1 MPMIKR
7 FPALLLASLFLPL
20 LALAPAAHASAYDGH
35 PKMVII
41 LVIDQFR
48 ADYLERYRAD
58 FKTKN
63 GFRLF
68 LDRGAYFPECY
79 YDYANTKTAPG
90 HATIGTG
97 AYTEGHGIQSNEW
110 WDLARNKERQISSVE
125 DDRYRIVGAPDE
137 SIPALQPNAAAG
149 AAKYL
154 PGASPRNLLA
164 STVGD
169 ELRLATLGEAKVFGV
184 SLKDRAAIL
193 PAGATAN
200 AAYWIDQKSGR
211 FVTSSFYLAELPEW
225 VKAFNDGPDAA
236 TAEAAAQ
243 VPGTTQF
250 YELVGRTPAANAYE
264 LAFAEALIAG
274 EELGKRDVPDLI
286 TISLSANDI
295 MGHQMGP
302 DSSAEHEM
310 VDALDVDL
318 DGFFSWIDK
327 NVDGGL
333 GNVWVAL
340 TADHGIAPI
349 PAKAATLGLNAA
361 AIDTVKLTANLNDA
375 MNQKFSPGEKVDYM
389 LPKQELPYLALNE
402 PSFARAGINEQEA
415 EAAVEGAVRGA
426 VAALAKPPQGGVSDS
441 KLPPTPMLYRSY
453 TRLQLA
459 NGEVPR
465 SEFGS
470 LLEHSYSPNGGW
482 YVMVLPTAY
491 QLESSEGTTHYSPW
505 SYDRH
510 VPLGFYGAPFAP
522 GIYRERAAPVD
533 IAATLASLL
542 GVNQP
547 SASIGHV
554 LVGALKPPS
563 AVVYPKPVVKPAPG
577 KPLRRRRGQPAAG
590 PAPDTTPK

>member
-1 MPMIKR
+1 MMKR
-7 FPALLLASLFLPL
+7 FPALLLALS
-20 LALAPAAHASAYDGH
+20 LALAPAASAYDGH
-35 PKMVII
+35 PKIVII

-48 ADYLERYRAD
+48 ADYLDRYRAD

-68 LDRGAYFPECY
+68 LDKGAYFPECY

-110 WDLARNKERQISSVE
+110 WDLARNKQRQITSVE
-125 DDRYRIVGAPDE
+125 DDRYRIVGAPDA
-137 SIPALQPNAAAG
+137 SIPALEPNAPAG
-149 AAKYL
+149 AARYL

-169 ELRLATLGEAKVFGV
+169 ELRLATQGEARVFGV

-193 PAGATAN
+193 PSGATAN
-200 AAYWIDQKSGR
+200 AAYWIEQKSGH

-236 TAEAAAQ
+236 TAATAAQ

-250 YELVGRTPAANAYE
+250 YDEVGRTPAANTYE
-264 LAFAEALIAG
+264 LAFAEALISG
-274 EELGKRDVPDLI
+274 EQLGKRDVPDLI

-295 MGHQMGP
+295 LGHRVGP
-302 DSSAEHEM
+302 DSDAEHQM

-318 DGFFSWIDK
+318 DAFFSWLDK

-340 TADHGIAPI
+340 TADHGVAPI
-349 PAKAATLGLNAA
+349 PSKAAALGLNAA
-361 AIDTVKLTANLNDA
+361 AIDTAKLTANLNDA
-375 MNQKFSPGEKVDYM
+375 MNQKFSPGEKIDYM
-389 LPKQELPYLALNE
+389 LPKQELPYLTLNE
-402 PSFARAGINEQEA
+402 PMFARAGINEPEA
-415 EAAVEGAVRGA
+415 ETAVEGAVAGA
-426 VAALAKPPQGGVSDS
+426 VDALAKPAEGGVSDT
-441 KLPPTPMLYRSY
+441 KLPPKPMLYRSY
-453 TRLQLA
+453 TRLELA
-459 NGEVPR
+459 KGEVPR

-482 YVMVLPTAY
+482 YVMVIPTAY
-491 QLESSEGTTHYSPW
+491 QLESSGGTTHYSPW

-522 GIYRERAAPVD
+522 GVYRERAAPVD
-533 IAATLASLL
+533 LAATFASLL

-554 LVGALKPPS
+554 LVDALKPAS
-563 AVVYPKPVVKPAPG
+563 AVVYPKPVIKPAPG
-577 KPLRRRRGQPAAG
+577 KPSRRRRAQPG